1 MLSSTVDFVGMCVGV
16 RERERECRR
25 GNLDLVMNCF
35 QLSECYLR
43 EVALKNTDDKCS
55 TH

>member
-1 MLSSTVDFVGMCVGV
+1 MLTLFVCVCV
-16 RERERECRR
+16 REREERERECRR

-43 EVALKNTDDKCS
+43 EVAPKNTDDKCS